1 MTEDKTFLAPTFR
14 PKHFKFNENATLKE
28 VIEMMNLI
36 GMTANDRDMY
46 NKLKEFK
53 WLTFEEVEDDRG

>member
-1 MTEDKTFLAPTFR
+1 MTEDSLFAPTFI

-28 VIEMMNLI
+28 VIEILNLI
-36 GMTANDRDMY
+36 GMTANDQDMY

-53 WLTFEEVEDDRG
+53 GLTFEEVEDDRG